1 VPTTRTRLR
10 RRNPSRPRAPSPLT
24 ALLGSPAMG
33 RALVYVLQDL
43 DRATHFREM
52 RRETGLAPAS
62 LLGALRRLEELGL
75 VEVARSGRRT
85 TYQVR
90 AGHPATLAL
99 TETVRRVADPAE
111 VLAVAFGALPGLEA
125 GLLFGSLATGTA
137 GPASDVDVLLVGEG
151 MEPDAVERA
160 ARGASR
166 VLGRE
171 VNVSLVRP
179 SELRAAVAAGNS
191 FVRRILAGPV
201 HWFAGEADRVLAPPS
216 RSRRAAA
223 HA

>member
-1 VPTTRTRLR
+1 
-10 RRNPSRPRAPSPLT
+10 
-24 ALLGSPAMG
+24 MG
-33 RALVYVLQDL
+33 RALVYLLQDL
-43 DRATHFREM
+43 DRTTHFREM

-75 VEVARSGRRT
+75 VEVARRGGRT

-99 TETVRRVADPAE
+99 TETVRRVAEPAE

-125 GLLFGSLATGTA
+125 ALLFGSLATGRA

-171 VNVSLVRP
+171 VNVTLVRP
-179 SELRAAVAAGNS
+179 ADLREAAAAGNP
-191 FVRRILAGPV
+191 FVHRILTGAV
-201 HWFAGEADRVLAPPS
+201 HWFAGEADRVFAPPS
-216 RSRRAAA
+216 GSRPAAP